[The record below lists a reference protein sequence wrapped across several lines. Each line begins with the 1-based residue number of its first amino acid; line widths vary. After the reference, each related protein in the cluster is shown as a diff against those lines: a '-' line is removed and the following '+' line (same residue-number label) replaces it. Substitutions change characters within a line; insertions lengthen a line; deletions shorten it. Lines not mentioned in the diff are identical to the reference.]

1 MTTSQSTHIA
11 IQTSDAAVR
20 PLITTE
26 QLTQRVAALAQEI
39 STDYQGK
46 PLLVVGVLHGAYVF
60 MADLL
65 RQLTIPVRSSFV
77 KVSTYGNHTASS
89 GNADLHLDLTEPVDG
104 EHVLLV
110 DDLVDT
116 GVTTTWLIKH
126 LQEKAPASVKLC
138 TLLDKSAR
146 RRETVTVDYVGF
158 EIPDRFVVGYGID
171 YAGRYRELPY
181 IGYVEPAEHS

>member
-1 MTTSQSTHIA
+1 MTTSESTQIA
-11 IQTSDAAVR
+11 IQASDADVR

-26 QLTQRVAALAQEI
+26 KLAQRVAALAKDI

-46 PLLVVGVLHGAYVF
+46 PLLVVGVLHGAYIF

-77 KVSTYGNHTASS
+77 KVSTYGNRTVSS
-89 GNADLHLDLTEPVDG
+89 GNVNLRLDLWEPIDG
-104 EHVLLV
+104 DHVLLV

-116 GVTTTWLIKH
+116 GVTTAWLIKH
-126 LQEKAPASVKLC
+126 LQEKAPASVRLC
-138 TLLDKSAR
+138 ALLDKSAR
-146 RRETVTVDYVGF
+146 RREPVTIDYVGF

-181 IGYVEPAEHS
+181 IGYVEPPEHS

>member
-1 MTTSQSTHIA
+1 MTTSESTRLT
-11 IQTSDAAVR
+11 IQTSDSDVF
-20 PLITTE
+20 PLIGE
-26 QLTQRVAALAQEI
+26 DKLAQRVAAMAREI
-39 STDYQGK
+39 SDDYRDK

-65 RQLTIPVRSSFV
+65 RQLTIPVRTSFV
-77 KVSTYGNHTASS
+77 MVSTYGNRTVSS
-89 GNADLHLDLTEPVDG
+89 GQVDLRLDLCEPVDG
-104 EHVLLV
+104 EHVLLI

-116 GVTTTWLIKH
+116 GVTTDWLIGH

-146 RRETVTVDYVGF
+146 RRKSVTVDYVGF
-158 EIPDRFVVGYGID
+158 EIADHFVVGYGID

-181 IGYVEPAEHS
+181 VGYVEPPAHS